1 MRWTV
6 LSQVVTGAVGGPLPE
21 VAVRGVGK
29 LALPIDA
36 GQAKDLIYAGQPA
49 PYGKGTN
56 TVLDPNVRKATQIE
70 ADRVCFSE
78 GWDATLRR
86 LVTGVATAL
95 SLPGGGAGVEA
106 RLYKLLVYE
115 AGGHFKSHR
124 DTEKEPGMFGTLLVQ
139 LPVEGGHT
147 GGQLSIRH
155 LGRKESWDTA
165 APPAA
170 ETKAKGGR
178 KSAGGKASGSQSG
191 SAGKQAPALQYAAFY
206 ADCEHEL
213 HTVES
218 GLRVVLAYNLVRV
231 QKPAAAKPAK
241 GAAAAAAAQPT
252 MARPAIS
259 AASLKA
265 VTEAV
270 RAWEAAAAAAQPLVT
285 LPLAHKYTEA
295 NLDFGALK
303 SDDGVKVQALLQ
315 CPLLDVH
322 LVLISK
328 TVIGTSYNSGACYHK
343 RRRRHFCWG
352 YDDESDSEGYEDSE
366 DMAETAVMDEIYDT
380 DTATG
385 AWISPLFGRLHQG
398 ASFYLPLED
407 SMLDDD
413 EVFPDGLEP
422 DDREYEGYTG
432 NEGPTL
438 THVYHRAVVVAWLR
452 SRRSQLLAK
461 PGSLS
466 DAIALAEQR
475 LAQLRGSGSGGRDD
489 TRAVGAART
498 KAQPYPAASLQQYLL
513 QLEERQPHPV
523 DDSRKQADAKQA
535 LQAVLDCAAKE
546 VPVWM
551 GGRPTVHKA
560 LTLFTS
566 PGVAQLCG
574 QQWQQQACVRVVQ
587 SLTAPATVWDLTQEG
602 LPAAIASAATALSST
617 AFNDAVADLVA
628 RQAPRQ
634 PRDCY
639 RLVAHE
645 ALPAALRVRMVQAF
659 RTAVFGNE
667 AAAAGNGTAAAVAGG
682 SGCLA
687 QMQATDVCFLAGL
700 VFSTEGAAAAGAG
713 AAAAPCSGMA
723 GAFTAAVLRRGDC
736 QALLQALL
744 KEAAVRQAL
753 STQPPEPAAVELVV
767 ARARY
772 LEPRV
777 QQGVPKLDFSMPN
790 ASCDDAR
797 VTEFL
802 RSPNQSQKFGGFGS
816 IVAARRWA
824 NAYQCAGGCRM
835 HAAAAGSGR
844 NAFVQLTKGRDIYN
858 QQLAQYQAAVKEL
871 AEVRALV
878 GAAPA
883 APAAGLAPA
892 AVPGP
897 NAGAGA
903 AAGRVGGA
911 AGSAQGVVVPR
922 QQQAN
927 AAVKRPSDVA
937 AVGAAAQQQRL
948 HQAQQVPQARTAV
961 VLDLTDD

>member
-1 MRWTV
+1 M
-6 LSQVVTGAVGGPLPE
+6 
-21 VAVRGVGK
+21 
-29 LALPIDA
+29 
-36 GQAKDLIYAGQPA
+36 
-49 PYGKGTN
+49 
-56 TVLDPNVRKATQIE
+56 
-70 ADRVCFSE
+70 
-78 GWDATLRR
+78 
-86 LVTGVATAL
+86 
-95 SLPGGGAGVEA
+95 EA

-328 TVIGTSYNSGACYHK
+328 TVSGRKRSRFTRNGLLPVGLAFPQHAARWPCPNAVPPGIPDLYVSACAVSFYACPQVIGTSYNSGACYHK

-797 VTEFL
+797 V
-802 RSPNQSQKFGGFGS
+802 
-816 IVAARRWA
+816 
-824 NAYQCAGGCRM
+824 
-835 HAAAAGSGR
+835 
-844 NAFVQLTKGRDIYN
+844 
-858 QQLAQYQAAVKEL
+858 
-871 AEVRALV
+871 
-878 GAAPA
+878 
-883 APAAGLAPA
+883 
-892 AVPGP
+892 
-897 NAGAGA
+897 
-903 AAGRVGGA
+903 
-911 AGSAQGVVVPR
+911 R
-922 QQQAN
+922 QQRAK
-927 AAVKRPSDVA
+927 ARVLLSTSR
-937 AVGAAAQQQRL
+937 
-948 HQAQQVPQARTAV
+948 HQMY
-961 VLDLTDD
+961 